1 MIETNFDNLPLT
13 QVPSAVKPKFIQ
25 IYNQKYDPSC
35 PADAIST
42 GGKGAVFYEEQEAL
56 FNAEIQNGPYAKMLA
71 KAKAENM
78 ANAFLSIAIN
88 GLSLEKTFTTECYLE
103 CRSVNIGT
111 REQPVYASLPK
122 ISITGYGEVKMR
134 VRAGQIAGI
143 ENPVVVYDCDDLRV
157 GEKDGHKYVNYE
169 KCFVKKPKAQIIAC
183 YVKILLN
190 SGGFDYF
197 VLDADGIKRL
207 AGYSAKFNYGN
218 KPNSLYVSNDGQ
230 IDTGFLIAKTIKH
243 AFKGYP
249 KLSIGDGAVYQS
261 DDDMQ
266 PENEALKEA
275 KKPEGVTVEQDD
287 DTPF

>member
-1 MIETNFDNLPLT
+1 MIETNFDKLPIT
-13 QVPSAVKPKFIQ
+13 KVTEAVKPKFIQ
-25 IYNQKYDPSC
+25 IYNQKYDPFC
-35 PADAIST
+35 LENAIAT

-56 FNAEIQNGPYAKMLA
+56 FNTEIKNGPYAKMLV
-71 KAKAENM
+71 KAKNENL
-78 ANAFLSIAIN
+78 ANAFLSLAIN

-103 CRSVNIGT
+103 CRSVNVGT
-111 REQPVYASLPK
+111 REQPVYISLPK

-169 KCFVKKPKAQIIAC
+169 KCFVKPGKARIIAC
-183 YVKILLN
+183 YMKILLN

-197 VLDADGIKRL
+197 VLDLDGIKRL
-207 AGYSAKFNYGN
+207 AGYSAKFNYSN
-218 KPNSLYVSNDGQ
+218 KPNALYVSNDGQ

-261 DDDMQ
+261 DDDML
-266 PENEALKEA
+266 PDNSPREE
-275 KKPEGVTVEQDD
+275 KKPDGVVIEQED